1 MQDIKRKIIPSV
13 INTLKMRFSSYE
25 ETIYSHM
32 KCIDPSYWSE
42 DRDYGNEDISALVK
56 HFEKPLSFNPTRVLK
71 EWRSFKIFVKSHYP
85 KLPDA
90 QSLWR
95 SILSQRRQEF
105 PNLSMLASLIMSIS
119 VSNSSV
125 ACTFSVMTNI

>member
-1 MQDIKRKIIPSV
+1 MQDIKRKVIPSV
-13 INTLKMRFSSYE
+13 IDTLKTHFSSYE

-56 HFEKPLSFNPTRVLK
+56 HFEKHLSFAAFDPTRVLK

-90 QSLWR
+90 RSLWR

-105 PNLSMLASLIMSIS
+105 PNLYMLTSLIMSIS
-119 VSNSSV
+119 VRSNVRSV
-125 ACTFSVMTNI
+125 S